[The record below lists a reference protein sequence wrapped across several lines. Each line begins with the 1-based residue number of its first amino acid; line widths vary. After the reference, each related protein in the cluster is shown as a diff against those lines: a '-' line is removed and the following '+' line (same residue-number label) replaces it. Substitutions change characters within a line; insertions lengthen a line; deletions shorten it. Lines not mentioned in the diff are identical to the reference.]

1 MPYIGQSP
9 STGQFIELDALT
21 ASATDTYTLQLNSAN
36 FAPESVNNLIV
47 SINGVVQKP
56 SSMSLNGSSLTV
68 GATLSSS
75 DTIDYVRVLGHV
87 GSVVTP
93 TDGSVT
99 TAKIGTGAVTSAKL
113 DTNINTAYDFIA
125 SAQQFRLAS
134 SQVGSASAGT
144 YLTNFEESD
153 TDYQALGS
161 AWSHSSGEFSCSV
174 AGIYMCSWAM
184 VTKDTGQ
191 GDRYDPSIQIST
203 DSGSNYN
210 VRSLA
215 WGHTDVDNDGA
226 IDGTLSQTFIF
237 DVADTSTFR
246 LKFAQST
253 TNDVASTTT
262 ILGNSGYNATHIM
275 FIRLGAT

>member
-1 MPYIGQSP
+1 MS
-9 STGQFIELDALT
+9 STIK
-21 ASATDTYTLQLNSAN
+21 
-36 FAPESVNNLIV
+36 VNNIQNLAGDDSGFDLSTNDQIILKTANTTAITV
-47 SINGVVQKP
+47 D
-56 SSMSLNGSSLTV
+56 SSQNT
-68 GATLSSS
+68 TLAGTLKV
-75 DTIDYVRVLGHV
+75 DTINTSGN
-87 GSVVTP
+87 TP
-93 TDGSVT
+93 
-99 TAKIGTGAVTSAKL
+99 
-113 DTNINTAYDFIA
+113 FI

-134 SQVGSASAGT
+134 SQAGSNSAGT

-174 AGIYMCSWAM
+174 TGVYMCSWAM
-184 VTKDTGQ
+184 VCKDTGS

-210 VRSLA
+210 VRSIA
-215 WGHTDVDNDGA
+215 WGHTDVDNDGP
-226 IDGTLSQTFIF
+226 IDGTLSQSFLF
-237 DVADTSTFR
+237 DVANTSTFR